1 MSCRRVASIFLICYS
16 PLSIYLYIVLFARA
30 GIGQWNAWTRN
41 FNSPLLALLDLFD
54 NSVDAAMKP
63 QKKEQANDD
72 GPDIDDNSVDDYTG
86 KIEVEA
92 DWWNRSYSGGDD
104 NDGSDEDYE
113 DIDSAPQET
122 ITGIVVT
129 NNSYR
134 QIKALEKILEA
145 YSSAK
150 GREEHGDD
158 LHEGDFAETIGEN
171 GVGLKQGCAV
181 LSNLSFVFVV
191 RQGDGDDEASK
202 FSLGV
207 IAKQLQRPEGISLP
221 SIEFV
226 SDDLATLREEM
237 TSLFT
242 GTAVGGCVA
251 TYGEGSLDAG
261 VNRLI
266 LHFQQMSSRRNG
278 GWGHFG
284 QVFRVVLHDVKGS
297 SASNSNSRAL
307 SLMDE
312 INSALPS
319 TYIHLP
325 ENVEVKVNGEVIQF
339 NHYQSRLIELTAF
352 YQKIDTNTP
361 VGGDND
367 WQNPEQGYNV
377 RLLFGFDASRKG
389 GRPKLCIHSR
399 YSGRL
404 VKSLEDCRADLGLTT
419 GSTDFC
425 QGLTVIVDDMFA
437 HLPLNPT
444 KQDIA
449 FGEQGDAGNV
459 HKTNLFSWIGA
470 YTYLF
475 YNIHRNKFGGSKMA
489 LSSAIAQQ
497 YSQQDA
503 LSWDGPSLD
512 SCKLKQYEGI
522 EWKYIKAT
530 GNIRCGNLK
539 KVSVSVEGRDTRW
552 RLKRLPEVAQAGSGA
567 ISSSSSSPARSN
579 PRPKKKRTVEQ
590 INCARNDPGV
600 PVHDLMLP
608 GSSLQAAVRV
618 GLARERSPAS
628 VATCTSSGEASTPR
642 SEPPEPDYKKMYEA
656 IVKEHEELHKEHE
669 GLKKRHR
676 DLDTKYQEKRDYKK
690 IAKEY
695 VEKSE
700 QLVKLL
706 DIERRRRREE
716 LEEKEEDLREK
727 DGIIER
733 LKKKSM
739 RLEERIKSLDSICSP
754 QRNVQAG
761 AGTRQVSL

>member
-1 MSCRRVASIFLICYS
+1 
-16 PLSIYLYIVLFARA
+16 
-30 GIGQWNAWTRN
+30 
-41 FNSPLLALLDLFD
+41 
-54 NSVDAAMKP
+54 MKP
-63 QKKEQANDD
+63 LKKEQAGGD
-72 GPDIDDNSVDDYTG
+72 GSDIDDNSVDDYTG

-92 DWWNRSYSGGDD
+92 DWWNRSCSVSGD

-113 DIDSAPQET
+113 DVDGAPQET

-158 LHEGDFAETIGEN
+158 HHEGDFAETIGEN

-181 LSNLSFVFVV
+181 LSNLSFVLVV
-191 RQGDGDDEASK
+191 RQDDGDDEAGE

-226 SDDLATLREEM
+226 SGNLTSLREEM

-242 GTAVGGCVA
+242 GTAVGECVA

-261 VNRLI
+261 VNRL
-266 LHFQQMSSRRNG
+266 LFHFQQMSSKRSG
-278 GWGHFG
+278 GWGRFG

-339 NHYQSRLIELTAF
+339 HHYQSRLIELTAF
-352 YQKIDTNTP
+352 YHKIGTSTP
-361 VGGDND
+361 VGGNDD
-367 WQNPEQGYNV
+367 WQNPKHGYNV
-377 RLLFGFDASRKG
+377 RLLLGFDAGRKG

-404 VKSLEDCRADLGLTT
+404 VKSVEDCRAVLGLTT

-437 HLPLNPT
+437 HLPLTPT

-449 FGEQGDAGNV
+449 FGEQGEVGNI

-470 YTYLF
+470 YTYLY
-475 YNIHRNKFGGSKMA
+475 YNIHKNKFGGSKMA
-489 LSSAIAQQ
+489 LSSAIAHQF
-497 YSQQDA
+497 SRQDA

-512 SCKLKQYEGI
+512 SCELKRYGDI

-530 GNIRCGNLK
+530 GNIRCGNIK

-552 RLKRLPEVAQAGSGA
+552 KLKRLPEVAQAGSGA
-567 ISSSSSSPARSN
+567 TASSPARSN
-579 PRPKKKRTVEQ
+579 PRPKKKRKVEQ
-590 INCARNDPGV
+590 IHCARNDPGV
-600 PVHDLMLP
+600 PVHKLMLP
-608 GSSLQAAVRV
+608 GSSLRAAVRV
-618 GLARERSPAS
+618 GLAQERSPATS
-628 VATCTSSGEASTPR
+628 VTTCTSSGEVSTPR
-642 SEPPEPDYKKMYEA
+642 SELPEPDYKKLYEA
-656 IVKEHEELHKEHE
+656 IVKEHEGLQKEHD
-669 GLKKRHR
+669 GLQKEHDGLQKR
-676 DLDTKYQEKRDYKK
+676 YQEKRDYKK

-695 VEKSE
+695 VKKSE
-700 QLVKLL
+700 QLQKVL
-706 DIERRRRREE
+706 DIERRRRTEE

-733 LKKKSM
+733 LKKKNM

-754 QRNVQAG
+754 QRNVQVG
-761 AGTRQVSL
+761 SGTRQVTL